1 MKNVTFMRLT
11 VKTMDIASRK
21 YHLMERV
28 MLLSEKELDKMEAL
42 LNKEIL
48 DPEVQKAMTKRAL
61 QSEKDIQGGKV
72 YTVEEADSRLN
83 QKLNSWK

>member
-1 MKNVTFMRLT
+1 MKNVTFMGLT
-11 VKTMDIASRK
+11 VKTMDLASRK

-42 LNKEIL
+42 LNKEIF
-48 DPEVQKAMTKRAL
+48 DPEIEKAMTERAL
-61 QSEKDIQGGKV
+61 QSEKDIKEGKV
-72 YTVEEADSRLN
+72 YTIEEADSRLN

>member
-1 MKNVTFMRLT
+1 
-11 VKTMDIASRK
+11 MDLASRK

-48 DPEVQKAMTKRAL
+48 DSEVQKAMTERAL
-61 QSEKDIQGGKV
+61 QSEKDIKEGRV
-72 YTVEEADSRLN
+72 YTIEEANSRLD

>member
-72 YTVEEADSRLN
+72 YTIEEADSRLN

>member
-1 MKNVTFMRLT
+1 MTLT
-11 VKTMDIASRK
+11 VKTMDLASRK

-28 MLLSEKELDKMEAL
+28 MLLSEKELDKMETL

-48 DPEVQKAMTKRAL
+48 DPEVENAMTQRAL
-61 QSEKDIQGGKV
+61 QSEKDIKEGKV
-72 YTVEEADSRLN
+72 YTIEEADARLN

>member
-1 MKNVTFMRLT
+1 MKNVTFMGQT
-11 VKTMDIASRK
+11 VKTMDLASRK

-28 MLLSEKELDKMEAL
+28 MLLSEKELDKIEAL

-48 DPEVQKAMTKRAL
+48 DPEVEKAMTERAL
-61 QSEKDIQGGKV
+61 QSEKDIKEGRV
-72 YTVEEADSRLN
+72 YTVEEANSRLN

>member
-21 YHLMERV
+21 YHLRERV

-61 QSEKDIQGGKV
+61 QSEKDIQEGKV
-72 YTVEEADSRLN
+72 YTIEEADSRLN

>member
-1 MKNVTFMRLT
+1 MRLT
-11 VKTMDIASRK
+11 VKTMDLASRK

-28 MLLSEKELDKMEAL
+28 MLLSEKELDKMETL

-48 DPEVQKAMTKRAL
+48 DPEVQKAMTQRAL
-61 QSEKDIQGGKV
+61 QSEKDIKEGKV
-72 YTVEEADSRLN
+72 YTIEEADSRLN

>member
-61 QSEKDIQGGKV
+61 QSEKDIQEGKV

>member
-61 QSEKDIQGGKV
+61 QSEKDIQGREGLHCRR
-72 YTVEEADSRLN
+72 SRL
-83 QKLNSWK
+83 KA

>member
-1 MKNVTFMRLT
+1 MKNVTFRRLIE
-11 VKTMDIASRK
+11 KTMDLASRK

-28 MLLSEKELDKMEAL
+28 MLLSEKELDKIEAL

-48 DPEVQKAMTKRAL
+48 DPEIQKVMTERTL
-61 QSEKDIQGGKV
+61 QSEKDIKEGRA
-72 YTVEEADSRLN
+72 YTIEEANARLD

>member
-1 MKNVTFMRLT
+1 
-11 VKTMDIASRK
+11 
-21 YHLMERV
+21 
-28 MLLSEKELDKMEAL
+28 

-72 YTVEEADSRLN
+72 YTIEEADSRLN

>member
-1 MKNVTFMRLT
+1 MKNVTFMRQT
-11 VKTMDIASRK
+11 VMTMDLASRK

-28 MLLSEKELDKMEAL
+28 MLLSEKELDKIEAL

-48 DPEVQKAMTKRAL
+48 DPEVEKAMTERAL
-61 QSEKDIQGGKV
+61 QSEKDIKEGRV
-72 YTVEEADSRLN
+72 YTVEEANSRLN

>member
-61 QSEKDIQGGKV
+61 QSEKDIQEGKV
-72 YTVEEADSRLN
+72 YTIEEADSRLN